1 MAEALRAAGATVELH
16 RDHFAPDAPD
26 VEWLTEAGRRGW
38 VVLTKDDAIRRNP
51 LERRALLAA
60 NVRAFILTSQSMSG
74 PDMADL
80 VVPPPYRKPYAG
92 DGTAVHRPRDA
103 SLGRPGGRSLRAE
116 LDRSHPASPL
126 APR

>member
-1 MAEALRAAGATVELH
+1 VAEALRAAGATVELH

-80 VVPPPYRKPYAG
+80 LARSL
-92 DGTAVHRPRDA
+92 PRIA
-103 SLGRPGGRSLRAE
+103 SLARATAPPFIALVTRASVALADVRSS
-116 LDRSHPASPL
+116 RS
-126 APR
+126 